1 LKRNV
6 VTEVFTLA
14 VKISVLSP
22 SIVRYRQ
29 IRAEEGKMSEEI
41 VRKKLIFK
49 GEVQFVG
56 FRFQSKY
63 IADTLGLT
71 GYVENLSNGDVLM
84 EVQGRMATI
93 QDMIICLHQ
102 KKPIRIDSI
111 EEEDLPVKKKE
122 KGFRYMW

>member
-1 LKRNV
+1 MKKKDSGFWKLCGKFRI
-6 VTEVFTLA
+6 TEQEKGTEPE
-14 VKISVLSP
+14 KKTD
-22 SIVRYRQ
+22 
-29 IRAEEGKMSEEI
+29 GDM

-63 IADTLGLT
+63 LADTLGLT
-71 GYVENLSNGDVLM
+71 GYVENLPNGDVRM
-84 EVQGRMATI
+84 EVQGRMETI
-93 QDMIICLHQ
+93 RDMILCLHQ

-111 EEEDLPVKKKE
+111 EEEELPLRERE

>member
-1 LKRNV
+1 
-6 VTEVFTLA
+6 
-14 VKISVLSP
+14 
-22 SIVRYRQ
+22 
-29 IRAEEGKMSEEI
+29 MSGEI

-56 FRFQSKY
+56 FRFQSRY
-63 IADTLGLT
+63 IADMLGLT

-84 EVQGRMATI
+84 EVQGPIGVI
-93 QDMIICLHQ
+93 QEMIICLHQ

-111 EEEDLPVKKKE
+111 EEEDMPVKKTE